1 MGGRD
6 RVTHV
11 SEDTVTDGAVY
22 NAARYAQAFP
32 PGYEDHFWHQ
42 ARRRVVLAEL
52 AKQRV
57 SAVLDIGCGPG
68 QYVQAIRA
76 AGYDGF
82 GCEPG
87 EAIVEATLAPYVLS
101 RTDVEALPMEMRARV
116 NVALLLDVIEHLPDP
131 AAFLLRV
138 KRALPRLETLIV
150 TVPARAELWSELDR
164 RAGHHQR
171 FVLEDLIRLL
181 HDVGFHVVDATYL
194 FRMLYPVAWLTARRA
209 HSRVVASPRH
219 PRLHRALGRVLAA
232 ERRLLPRTLP
242 GTSALCVARLS

>member
-1 MGGRD
+1 MGGSD
-6 RVTHV
+6 RVTHA

-22 NAARYAQAFP
+22 SAARYAQAFP

-52 AKQRV
+52 AKRRV
-57 SAVLDIGCGPG
+57 STVLDIGCGPG

-76 AGYDGF
+76 AGYDCF

-87 EAIVEATLAPYVLS
+87 EAIVEPALVPYVLS
-101 RTDVEALPMEMRARV
+101 RTDVEALPMDMRARV

-131 AAFLLRV
+131 AAFLLRA

-164 RAGHHQR
+164 RAGHYRR
-171 FVLEDLIRLL
+171 FMLQDLMCLL
-181 HDVGFHVVDATYL
+181 RDVGFDVVDATYL

-209 HSRVVASPRH
+209 HSRVVASPRY
-219 PRLHRALGRVLAA
+219 PRLHHVIGRVLAA